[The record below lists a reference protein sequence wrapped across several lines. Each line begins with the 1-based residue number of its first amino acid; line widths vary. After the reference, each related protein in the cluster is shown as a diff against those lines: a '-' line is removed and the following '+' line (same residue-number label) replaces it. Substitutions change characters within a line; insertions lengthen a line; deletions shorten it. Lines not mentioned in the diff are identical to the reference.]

1 MESGAAQECSSLP
14 NGAGHEAN
22 VPESANSIPNQ
33 NQQGPRPN
41 LEAGSL
47 NTSASASSYVSG
59 AHWVAILDSISE
71 LKEQVQ
77 SEDED
82 ISKDH
87 EDPLIRAEDH
97 KPSLLFGYQCNLSK
111 EDLIATLP
119 ARPIVD
125 RWVSEY
131 FNDLDMMPHISCLH
145 TGNFSREYENLWA
158 SPSSVSPIWLGL
170 LYSMICLSARFG
182 STSSP
187 TECEDSWGGATSSS
201 GPLYLEQIVQCL
213 VLGDYSQGGPY
224 VIETLLHYFMIEHLR
239 RPDTEVNTWL
249 LLGVILRLGLRMG
262 YHRDPSQF
270 PNLTPF
276 QREMRRRVWATLY
289 VADVW
294 QSIQIG
300 APRMFQDGQW
310 DTRDPLNLVDTDFDE
325 TSSELPPSRDNGEVT
340 HIFFVIARFKLAK
353 VMGAI
358 SDIINAMQPDPSKAA
373 KAEKML
379 QETYDSLHP
388 ILKFTPGRSTL
399 NEHPRTVLH
408 QFLLAVSLHQ
418 AQVLLYQRYLTMPP
432 EGNDSNDPLNVLID
446 AALKIL
452 EYQNLMDLEIQ
463 PGGSL
468 WTFCQKSYS
477 RH

>member
-22 VPESANSIPNQ
+22 VPESAKSIPNQ
-33 NQQGPRPN
+33 TQQGPRPS

-97 KPSLLFGYQCNLSK
+97 KPSLLFGYRCNLSK

-119 ARPIVD
+119 ARPMVD

-131 FNDLDMMPHISCLH
+131 FNDLDMMPHVSCLH
-145 TGNFSREYENLWA
+145 TGTFSREA
-158 SPSSVSPIWLGL
+158 S
-170 LYSMICLSARFG
+170 RFG

-187 TECEDSWGGATSSS
+187 TESGDSWGGATSSS

-270 PNLTPF
+270 PNLAPF

-340 HIFFVIARFKLAK
+340 HISFAIARFKLAK

-358 SDIINAMQPDPSKAA
+358 SDIINAIEPDPFKAA

-432 EGNDSNDPLNVLID
+432 DGIDSNGPLNVLIN

-463 PGGSL
+463 PGESL
-468 WTFCQKSYS
+468 WTVSSVKGPILYIGTSS
-477 RH
+477 IDSARD